1 MKKFKIEITKDEL
14 IRFYANKVV
23 EDGIRDCWEF
33 SNIININDYGENV
46 AKFKNLILERIYRDE
61 RVADVNLDKAG
72 NFDMIFYTEYCP
84 YYYDID
90 EIKENSYYI
99 DKFSQIDMLKEFSGY
114 YIEKCLFNNPYI
126 SIRHLINQFVGEQT
140 NDKEQR
146 KLMYNIIKMKINET
160 NFISN
165 NIDIDGV
172 EVYITP
178 HNYKELQQAIEESI
192 QNIVEEELK

>member
-23 EDGIRDCWEF
+23 EDGIRDWWEF

-192 QNIVEEELK
+192 QNIVEEELE